1 MGAQLCVYVCV
12 RGCVHDSNMSLQAA
26 AFVLCKPSGAVG
38 SDALSGAV
46 HRGHICLAS
55 QALEWLRTLSLRG
68 CARRSSGAAH
78 AVPQG
83 LCTPFV
89 RGCARRSSG
98 AVHAVP
104 QGLCTPFLRGCAR
117 RSSGA
122 VHAVP
127 RGLRMAPLFHQPKA
141 LGGCPPCQGLCARLQ
156 WPCTPTGA
164 VHPGSQWLCTARTL
178 AQAPVKE
185 GGATPATHDC
195 ARAHAHTHTLL
206 GTCV

>member
-104 QGLCTPFLRGCAR
+104 QGLCTPFLGGCAWPHCFT
-117 RSSGA
+117 SQKHSGA
-122 VHAVP
+122 VHLA
-127 RGLRMAPLFHQPKA
+127 RGCVRAFSGRARP
-141 LGGCPPCQGLCARLQ
+141 QGLC
-156 WPCTPTGA
+156 
-164 VHPGSQWLCTARTL
+164 TL
-178 AQAPVKE
+178 AVSGCAPQEHWHRPLLKREVQPQRHMI
-185 GGATPATHDC
+185 ARVHMHTHIHC
-195 ARAHAHTHTLL
+195 LAHAYNA
-206 GTCV
+206 

>member
-122 VHAVP
+122 AHGPIVSPAKSTRGLSTLPGAVCAPSVAVHAH
-127 RGLRMAPLFHQPKA
+127 RGCAPWQSV
-141 LGGCPPCQGLCARLQ
+141 
-156 WPCTPTGA
+156 A
-164 VHPGSQWLCTARTL
+164 VHRKNT
-178 AQAPVKE
+178 
-185 GGATPATHDC
+185 
-195 ARAHAHTHTLL
+195 
-206 GTCV
+206 GTGPC